1 MNFIAGNLLYHAE
14 EYLGFWLL
22 VMLFEQFELRDIYM
36 PSFLLILEGV
46 IYKYK
51 KNRTSRVIETL
62 PNSRPFNINK
72 YGWFIWKNGKFF
84 SLI

>member
-72 YGWFIWKNGKFF
+72 YG
-84 SLI
+84 